1 MPTRP
6 NPAAEA
12 AARLGER
19 VGRPLGA
26 GVPPSPPRGRYA
38 SEEGPPGAADD
49 RGTAAGREGRPAPRR
64 WRIEPSAALLLA
76 AAAIAVVGWFG
87 WSALRPE
94 PAPIEATLES
104 PGEPWPDAS
113 GSAGSRRAPAPAAV
127 DPPAEVVVD
136 VQGAVARPGVHRLPA
151 GSRVVDAVA
160 AAGGPVAGGAAP
172 GLNLARV
179 LIDGEQL
186 VVGAPGA
193 ADPAAGGAAA
203 AGVPPAGDG
212 KVDLNRASLV
222 ELDGLPGVG
231 PVLAQRIMDFR
242 VKAGRFRSVEEL
254 REVSGIGERTY
265 ARLAPLVRV

>member
-1 MPTRP
+1 VPARP
-6 NPAAEA
+6 HPAAEA

-26 GVPPSPPRGRYA
+26 GA
-38 SEEGPPGAADD
+38 PPG
-49 RGTAAGREGRPAPRR
+49 R

-76 AAAIAVVGWFG
+76 AVAVAVVGWLA

-94 PAPIEATLES
+94 PVAIQASIES

-113 GSAGSRRAPAPAAV
+113 ASPATPEPAASAIG
-127 DPPAEVVVD
+127 PPAEVVVD

-179 LIDGEQL
+179 LVDGEQL
-186 VVGAPGA
+186 VVGATVG
-193 ADPAAGGAAA
+193 ADPPAVGSAAAGGPA
-203 AGVPPAGDG
+203 AGDG
-212 KVDLNRASLV
+212 KVDLNRASLP

-231 PVLAQRIMDFR
+231 PVLAQRILDFR
-242 VKAGRFRSVEEL
+242 AKAGRFRSVEEL

>member
-1 MPTRP
+1 MPARTH
-6 NPAAEA
+6 PAAEA

-19 VGRPLGA
+19 IGRPLGA
-26 GVPPSPPRGRYA
+26 GA
-38 SEEGPPGAADD
+38 PPG
-49 RGTAAGREGRPAPRR
+49 R

-76 AAAIAVVGWFG
+76 AVAVAVAGWFG

-94 PAPIEATLES
+94 PAPIEVSLEGQ
-104 PGEPWPDAS
+104 GEPWPDAS
-113 GSAGSRRAPAPAAV
+113 LSPATPDVGASTPEAS
-127 DPPAEVVVD
+127 AEVVVD

-179 LIDGEQL
+179 LVDGEQL
-186 VVGAPGA
+186 VVGAAEA
-193 ADPAAGGAAA
+193 ADPAA
-203 AGVPPAGDG
+203 AGPAGSAGAVAGEG
-212 KVDLNRASLV
+212 KVDLNRASLP

-231 PVLAQRIMDFR
+231 PVLAQRILDFR
-242 VKAGRFRSVEEL
+242 AKVGRFRSVEEL

-265 ARLAPLVRV
+265 TRLAPLVRV